1 MRTLKRAF
9 LILESLAGAAK
20 KLSLMEIT
28 EKTRID
34 KATCLRFLSSL
45 EEIGVVQR
53 DEKTRLYELGLKALF
68 LGNGFLKTLRI
79 EEKVRRYLER
89 LVLET
94 EETAFYSIRRRDSRV
109 TLYLQESPH
118 ETRTLVDL
126 GISIPLTSGCA
137 SRAIL
142 AFLPEDE
149 IHSILRR
156 EAIAPSTAWS
166 ITDSSQVLKKIT
178 EIRTRGYAVGI
189 RERAPTTNAVAA
201 PVFNNEGVAASL
213 VIVGPA
219 ERLTKKVCEKFG
231 PVVRDLAQKL
241 SEEMGSQPFARP
253 HTGQLE
259 EVAIRELL
267 LPAS

>member
-9 LILESLAGAAK
+9 LILETLAGAAK

-53 DEKTRLYELGLKALF
+53 DEKTRLYELGIKALF

-156 EAIAPSTAWS
+156 EAMP
-166 ITDSSQVLKKIT
+166 
-178 EIRTRGYAVGI
+178 
-189 RERAPTTNAVAA
+189 
-201 PVFNNEGVAASL
+201 
-213 VIVGPA
+213 
-219 ERLTKKVCEKFG
+219 
-231 PVVRDLAQKL
+231 
-241 SEEMGSQPFARP
+241 RP
-253 HTGQLE
+253 HLVDHGLE
-259 EVAIRELL
+259 PGPKEDYRDSHKGLCRWYQGESSHHQCRCRPSV
-267 LPAS
+267 

>member
-9 LILESLAGAAK
+9 VILETLASAGK
-20 KLSLMEIT
+20 KLTLMEIT

-45 EEIGVVQR
+45 DEIGVVR
-53 DEKTRLYELGLKALF
+53 KDDKTRLYELGLKVLF

-79 EEKVRRYLER
+79 EEKARRYLER

-94 EETAFYSIRRRDSRV
+94 KETAFYSIRRGDSRV
-109 TLYLQESPH
+109 TLYLEESPH

-126 GISIPLTSGCA
+126 GIPIPLTSGCA

-142 AFLPEDE
+142 AFLPQDE
-149 IHSILRR
+149 LHSILRR
-156 EAIAPSTAWS
+156 EAIAPFTPWS
-166 ITDSSQVLKKIT
+166 ITDSSQILKKIT
-178 EIRTRGYAVGI
+178 EIRARGYAIGI
-189 RERAPTTNAVAA
+189 RERNPSTNAVAA
-201 PVFNNEGVAASL
+201 PVFNSDSVVASL

-231 PVVRDLAQKL
+231 PVVKDLAQKL
-241 SEEMGSQPFARP
+241 SEEMGSQAFARP
-253 HTGQLE
+253 LPGQLE
-259 EVAIRELL
+259 KVAIR
-267 LPAS
+267 

>member
-9 LILESLAGAAK
+9 LILETLAGEAK
-20 KLSLMEIT
+20 KLSLMKIS
-28 EKTRID
+28 EKTRMD

-45 EEIGVVQR
+45 EEIGVAR
-53 DEKTRLYELGLKALF
+53 KDERTRLYELGPKALF
-68 LGNGFLKTLRI
+68 LGNGFLKTLRV

-89 LVLET
+89 LVSET
-94 EETAFYSIRRRDSRV
+94 EETAFYSIRTGDSRV
-109 TLYLQESPH
+109 TLYLHESSH

-126 GISIPLTSGCA
+126 GIPIPLTSGCA

-166 ITDSSQVLKKIT
+166 ITDSSQILKKIT
-178 EIRTRGYAVGI
+178 EIRARGYAVGI
-189 RERAPTTNAVAA
+189 RERDPSTNAVAA
-201 PVFNNEGVAASL
+201 PVFNSEGVVASL

-231 PVVRDLAQKL
+231 PGVRDLAQKL
-241 SEEMGSQPFARP
+241 SEEMGSQAFARP
-253 HTGQLE
+253 LPGQLE
-259 EVAIRELL
+259 KVAT
-267 LPAS
+267 S

>member
-9 LILESLAGAAK
+9 LILETLAGAAK

-156 EAIAPSTAWS
+156 EAIAPSTPWS
-166 ITDSSQVLKKIT
+166 ITESDQILKKIA
-178 EIRTRGYAVGI
+178 EIRGRGYAVGI
-189 RERAPTTNAVAA
+189 RERAPTTNAVAG
-201 PVFNNEGVAASL
+201 PVFNSEGVVASL

-219 ERLTKKVCEKFG
+219 ERLTKKICEKFG
-231 PVVRDLAQKL
+231 PIVRDLAQKL
-241 SEEMGSQPFARP
+241 SEEMGYQGFARP
-253 HTGQLE
+253 VPVQLE
-259 EVAIRELL
+259 KVATR
-267 LPAS
+267 